1 MVQPRQIELW
11 RDVPPSSPIAG
22 NDPFPESCI
31 FPSGRQALS
40 HALLRIGLSRAKRV
54 ACPEWSSH
62 CLLSAVARHATPVPM
77 REVVQHKLAV
87 DAVLLYEQWGWP
99 MPTTAWERV
108 AEEFPDTPLIW
119 DRVDSTDFLSRT
131 NLPSPLIAAEIS
143 SLSKMLGLPGGGLLR
158 CREQYI
164 QYQSEPLSHL
174 TQQLMQSTESLA
186 DSFEYKEYLKN
197 HKQFVHP
204 NVLSWVRENSLSTA
218 LQDECA
224 IRRLNFRKLQESRC
238 TETWE
243 PWMKIAVEEGSTAA
257 NIAPLLRGKSR
268 VEVQKAVEWL
278 QEGHRVF
285 ATEYHFNWSG
295 DPLSPKYEPCLA
307 LPVHGLMTK
316 LDDILADLKNNC

>member
-1 MVQPRQIELW
+1 
-11 RDVPPSSPIAG
+11 
-22 NDPFPESCI
+22 
-31 FPSGRQALS
+31 
-40 HALLRIGLSRAKRV
+40 
-54 ACPEWSSH
+54 
-62 CLLSAVARHATPVPM
+62 M